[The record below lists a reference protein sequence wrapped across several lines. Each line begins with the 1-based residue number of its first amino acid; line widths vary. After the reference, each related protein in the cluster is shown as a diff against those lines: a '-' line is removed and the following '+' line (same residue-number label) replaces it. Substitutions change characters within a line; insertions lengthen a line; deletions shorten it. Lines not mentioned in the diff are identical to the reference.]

1 LQGSSVTR
9 AAKAEGGDGGSKGG
23 TPWSLLGGVGLGL
36 GALSIGWYLRQHM
49 SGEEDRQARW
59 HEGWAIGRTHFHLNE
74 ANPKLTRF
82 SKELFP
88 GDEKSSVLVP
98 LCGKT
103 HDMAYL
109 ASMGHNVVGVD
120 CVPKACSEFRDLLK
134 ETYGAILSLI
144 GDGAPESKTSYTVW
158 RGSLGSGSVTYLL
171 GDFFSLCA
179 GRGTSPTGFDAIYD
193 RGALVAIRPID
204 RIEYVAT
211 CREALKPGGKIL
223 LLALEHDPFNVC
235 SSSIT
240 IEQLWNNYPSKP
252 KITNMW
258 LLLRHIAII

>member
-1 LQGSSVTR
+1 
-9 AAKAEGGDGGSKGG
+9 
-23 TPWSLLGGVGLGL
+23 
-36 GALSIGWYLRQHM
+36 
-49 SGEEDRQARW
+49 
-59 HEGWAIGRTHFHLNE
+59 
-74 ANPKLTRF
+74 
-82 SKELFP
+82 
-88 GDEKSSVLVP
+88 
-98 LCGKT
+98 
-103 HDMAYL
+103 
-109 ASMGHNVVGVD
+109 MGHNVVGVD